1 MVNNRVEFLW
11 DREELQTVTAKMM
24 SWKQTILLF
33 TSCDYAIKNVLDV
46 LPEGVN
52 LWIPWWR
59 VQLSQNFCARD
70 QSLSGYDAGVLFW
83 KYLWLSRSDDV
94 GHSFRASA
102 IPPFPLPMFLMQLVV
117 ASHPHTQKFWSS
129 CNVGAYKAHT
139 FLRGWRHIS
148 YPQNFFTKISIPPTW
163 MKWRI

>member
-11 DREELQTVTAKMM
+11 DWEELQFVTAKMM

-33 TSCDYAIKNVLDV
+33 ISCDYAIKNVLDV

-59 VQLSQNFCARD
+59 VQLSQNSCARD
-70 QSLSGYDAGVLFW
+70 QSLSGYDAGVLLW

-94 GHSFRASA
+94 GHSFRASD
-102 IPPFPLPMFLMQLVV
+102 IPPLPLANVFD
-117 ASHPHTQKFWSS
+117 ATSS
-129 CNVGAYKAHT
+129 SESSSRTDSGPAVMWGLT
-139 FLRGWRHIS
+139 RLTLFSEGDGTSL
-148 YPQNFFTKISIPPTW
+148 IPKTSSP
-163 MKWRI
+163 K